1 MGGIQPVVAS
11 VRIHSRPA
19 AHSVRSLSNAT
30 TSAYASLLVP
40 GNRRLACLNVSVHR
54 SIATSASIAEYLPT
68 YHAWRQKWLSPNSPM
83 RQFPLESKINIG
95 SALIDNSRKNYLSN
109 DYAIIS
115 AQLFSRVHR
124 TLPRRKTP
132 RTCTSIDTST
142 NSHASRSIASERH
155 DLADVVKS
163 LPPCDHPSFNS
174 AAVQAYHT
182 VLARLRE
189 SNLQTSSHISLLSG
203 VCSILV
209 TKCFNARSPHIALA
223 ESLVSQFM
231 QDIRDPTLNQSLLS
245 ATRAVSTLVREYART
260 GNLKGKSKLVQSLA
274 VNDID
279 GCRRSVNSA
288 LLAGFLKQP
297 NNISDEAGQVY
308 SEWVAAA
315 RGDLTASDH
324 SYALQIF
331 LKNGGYQKYHH
342 MINYALTSLIDIFK
356 NSSPESHKQIKIDV
370 SLALLNQTPFLEGVE
385 NIFSKI
391 CAWQILDIQKVQVG
405 LLRCALRLA
414 KKWQASY
421 SVRLSEE
428 MYKDSTIEET
438 KLSIGLHW
446 FRRINRFGAPLS
458 EEAANVIVSQFAP
471 AGLANCGVVWAS
483 KEMLMYG
490 YKLSNATRVVVFHS
504 RLYLHLYLLT
514 AALEMPEVHYV
525 NFNSSPDP
533 LLVQTPPFLA
543 RLKRRLH
550 LDDIIEIF

>member
-54 SIATSASIAEYLPT
+54 SIATSASIADRVP
-68 YHAWRQKWLSPNSPM
+68 R
-83 RQFPLESKINIG
+83 
-95 SALIDNSRKNYLSN
+95 
-109 DYAIIS
+109 IS
-115 AQLFSRVHR
+115 
-124 TLPRRKTP
+124 
-132 RTCTSIDTST
+132 I
-142 NSHASRSIASERH
+142 
-155 DLADVVKS
+155 
-163 LPPCDHPSFNS
+163 
-174 AAVQAYHT
+174 
-182 VLARLRE
+182 
-189 SNLQTSSHISLLSG
+189 
-203 VCSILV
+203 
-209 TKCFNARSPHIALA
+209 
-223 ESLVSQFM
+223 M

-245 ATRAVSTLVREYART
+245 ATRAVSTLSE
-260 GNLKGKSKLVQSLA
+260 LA

-297 NNISDEAGQVY
+297 NNI
-308 SEWVAAA
+308 
-315 RGDLTASDH
+315 L
-324 SYALQIF
+324 
-331 LKNGGYQKYHH
+331 
-342 MINYALTSLIDIFK
+342 M
-356 NSSPESHKQIKIDV
+356 KQ
-370 SLALLNQTPFLEGVE
+370 G
-385 NIFSKI
+385 
-391 CAWQILDIQKVQVG
+391 
-405 LLRCALRLA
+405 
-414 KKWQASY
+414 KWQASY

-550 LDDIIEIF
+550 LDDIIEIFKQFGVLSV